1 MKKNVNDTINPTT
14 LDFLSILKQLY
25 DFVIPKGNIEIPVR
39 IFIAIFFLFL
49 GTLTNILIPFL
60 YGYSVDLVN
69 KKEFSNFYLIIVL
82 IGCYGFARFAKVF
95 FDEAK
100 QFVFIK
106 VAQKSVRAAALFAFQ
121 HLHNLSLNFHL
132 NRKTGGLSRALDRGA
147 KGIELLLRFSI
158 FEVIPVVLE
167 VIMVGVVLWTTFG
180 FFYCAATLL
189 TVFLYGIFTFK
200 LTEWRILIRKKMN
213 ESDENA
219 GTKMVDSLLNYET
232 VKYFNSEIKEIN
244 SYNNALKDYEDKA
257 VKTRLSLTAVNLG
270 QGLIISL
277 GLFSI
282 MSMAAYDIYHE
293 KMSLGD
299 FVVVNTFLL
308 QLYVPLEFLGYV
320 YREIRQSIFDMKK
333 MFELMNE
340 KLDIFDQDNAKNFKF
355 HNGEIN
361 ISNLGFNYNSRNIIK
376 NLNLEIEGGKS
387 TAIVGPTGCGKSTL
401 TKLLFRFYD
410 PHKGEISIDK
420 QKLKD
425 CKMDSIRS
433 IIGVVPQDTIMFNNT
448 IGYNLSYG
456 NPNASIKEIRKV
468 VKLCNLDDFIESLD
482 LKYETIVGE
491 RGLKLSGGEKQRI
504 AIARMMLK
512 KPKILILDEATSALD
527 SKTEKL
533 VLDSI
538 DEYFKNSTK
547 IIIAHR
553 LTTIR
558 NSDKIVVMSK
568 GKIIEQGKHS
578 NLIKNKGLYYEMWN
592 KQKEIKKQ
600 VNLVN

>member
-1 MKKNVNDTINPTT
+1 
-14 LDFLSILKQLY
+14 
-25 DFVIPKGNIEIPVR
+25 
-39 IFIAIFFLFL
+39 
-49 GTLTNILIPFL
+49 
-60 YGYSVDLVN
+60 
-69 KKEFSNFYLIIVL
+69 
-82 IGCYGFARFAKVF
+82 
-95 FDEAK
+95 
-100 QFVFIK
+100 
-106 VAQKSVRAAALFAFQ
+106 
-121 HLHNLSLNFHL
+121 
-132 NRKTGGLSRALDRGA
+132 
-147 KGIELLLRFSI
+147 
-158 FEVIPVVLE
+158 
-167 VIMVGVVLWTTFG
+167 
-180 FFYCAATLL
+180 
-189 TVFLYGIFTFK
+189 
-200 LTEWRILIRKKMN
+200 
-213 ESDENA
+213 
-219 GTKMVDSLLNYET
+219 
-232 VKYFNSEIKEIN
+232 
-244 SYNNALKDYEDKA
+244 
-257 VKTRLSLTAVNLG
+257 
-270 QGLIISL
+270 
-277 GLFSI
+277 
-282 MSMAAYDIYHE
+282 MSMAAYDIYPE

-355 HNGEIN
+355 HDGEIN
-361 ISNLGFNYNSRNIIK
+361 ISNLSFNYNSRNIIK

-538 DEYFKNSTK
+538 DEYFKNNTK

>member
-1 MKKNVNDTINPTT
+1 MDLKTRHAKEKRFRIYGISAITLGLICVLALFGSVLAAGLPAFKQTFIQLQLDLPAAKLDKTGTRDPEKMKKVSTI
-14 LDFLSILKQLY
+14 
-25 DFVIPKGNIEIPVR
+25 
-39 IFIAIFFLFL
+39 
-49 GTLTNILIPFL
+49 
-60 YGYSVDLVN
+60 GYSTVIRDQL
-69 KKEFSNFYLIIVL
+69 
-82 IGCYGFARFAKVF
+82 
-95 FDEAK
+95 
-100 QFVFIK
+100 Q
-106 VAQKSVRAAALFAFQ
+106 Q
-121 HLHNLSLNFHL
+121 NL
-132 NRKTGGLSRALDRGA
+132 
-147 KGIELLLRFSI
+147 
-158 FEVIPVVLE
+158 
-167 VIMVGVVLWTTFG
+167 
-180 FFYCAATLL
+180 
-189 TVFLYGIFTFK
+189 
-200 LTEWRILIRKKMN
+200 
-213 ESDENA
+213 ENA
-219 GTKMVDSLLNYET
+219 GIDFSNLDKKQLKNMVSKEAAAQLRNAVLKDPSLLDRPFDFEVLANGRVDGYYKGRVTFESAALDVMISPDQLVLADDMKAAGLMT
-232 VKYFNSEIKEIN
+232 TRFNGQFFYWPDASDLRPEAAGLGV
-244 SYNNALKDYEDKA
+244 ALLGSLYMVIIVFVLA
-257 VKTRLSLTAVNLG
+257 VPLSVCTAVFLEEFAPRNWFTD
-270 QGLIISL
+270 LI
-277 GLFSI
+277 
-282 MSMAAYDIYHE
+282 
-293 KMSLGD
+293 
-299 FVVVNTFLL
+299 
-308 QLYVPLEFLGYV
+308 
-320 YREIRQSIFDMKK
+320 
-333 MFELMNE
+333 
-340 KLDIFDQDNAKNFKF
+340 
-355 HNGEIN
+355 EIN

-410 PHKGEISIDK
+410 PHKGEISIDN

-538 DEYFKNSTK
+538 DEYFKNCTK

-568 GKIIEQGKHS
+568 GKIIEHGKHS

-600 VNLVN
+600 VI

>member
-1 MKKNVNDTINPTT
+1 MRKKYDELTDSID
-14 LDFLSILKQLY
+14 LDYLYIFKQLY
-25 DFVIPKGNIEIPVR
+25 SFVIPKGNVEIPLR
-39 IFIAIFFLFL
+39 IVIAIFFLFL

-60 YGYSVDLVN
+60 YGYSVDLVSEDN
-69 KKEFSNFYLIIVL
+69 SLNFFLIIL
-82 IGCYGFARFAKVF
+82 IIAFYGFSRFAKVF

-158 FEVIPVVLE
+158 FEVIPVILE
-167 VIMVGVVLWTTFG
+167 VIMVGIVLWTTFG
-180 FFYCAATLL
+180 FYYCIATLL
-189 TVFLYGIFTFK
+189 TVFLYGVYTFK

-219 GTKMVDSLLNYET
+219 GSKMVDSLLNYET
-232 VKYFNSEIKEIN
+232 VKYFNSEHIEIN
-244 SYNNALKDYEDKA
+244 SYNQALKDYEKKA
-257 VKTRLSLTAVNLG
+257 VRTRLSLTAVNLG

-282 MSMAAYDIYHE
+282 MSMAAYDIHHNN
-293 KMSLGD
+293 MSIGD
-299 FVVVNTFLL
+299 FVIVNTFLL

-320 YREIRQSIFDMKK
+320 YREIRQSVFDMKK
-333 MFELMNE
+333 MFVLMHE
-340 KLDIFDQDNAKNFKF
+340 KLEIFDTKTAKNFKF
-355 HNGEIN
+355 YEGKIN
-361 ISNLGFNYNSRNIIK
+361 ILNMGFNYNSRNIIRDF
-376 NLNLEIEGGKS
+376 NLKIEGGKT

-401 TKLLFRFYD
+401 TKLIYRFYD
-410 PHKGEISIDK
+410 PAKGEILIDG
-420 QKLKD
+420 QRLTNCKLN
-425 CKMDSIRS
+425 SIRS
-433 IIGVVPQDTIMFNNT
+433 IIGVVPQDTIMFNNS

-456 NPNASIKEIRKV
+456 NPKSTIKDIKKV
-468 VKLCNLDDFIESLD
+468 VKLCGLEGFIDSLEF
-482 LKYETIVGE
+482 KYDTIVGE

-527 SKTEKL
+527 MKTEKL
-533 VLDSI
+533 ILDSI
-538 DEYFKNSTK
+538 NKFFKNATK

-553 LTTIR
+553 LSTIR
-558 NSDKIVVMSK
+558 NSDKIVVMSD
-568 GKIIEQGKHS
+568 GKILEIGKH
-578 NLIKNKGLYYEMWN
+578 NKLLQKKGLYYEMWN
-592 KQKEIKKQ
+592 KQKGTKIY
-600 VNLVN
+600 L

>member
-1 MKKNVNDTINPTT
+1 
-14 LDFLSILKQLY
+14 
-25 DFVIPKGNIEIPVR
+25 
-39 IFIAIFFLFL
+39 
-49 GTLTNILIPFL
+49 
-60 YGYSVDLVN
+60 
-69 KKEFSNFYLIIVL
+69 
-82 IGCYGFARFAKVF
+82 
-95 FDEAK
+95 
-100 QFVFIK
+100 
-106 VAQKSVRAAALFAFQ
+106 
-121 HLHNLSLNFHL
+121 
-132 NRKTGGLSRALDRGA
+132 
-147 KGIELLLRFSI
+147 
-158 FEVIPVVLE
+158 
-167 VIMVGVVLWTTFG
+167 
-180 FFYCAATLL
+180 
-189 TVFLYGIFTFK
+189 
-200 LTEWRILIRKKMN
+200 
-213 ESDENA
+213 
-219 GTKMVDSLLNYET
+219 
-232 VKYFNSEIKEIN
+232 
-244 SYNNALKDYEDKA
+244 
-257 VKTRLSLTAVNLG
+257 
-270 QGLIISL
+270 
-277 GLFSI
+277 
-282 MSMAAYDIYHE
+282 
-293 KMSLGD
+293 
-299 FVVVNTFLL
+299 
-308 QLYVPLEFLGYV
+308 
-320 YREIRQSIFDMKK
+320 
-333 MFELMNE
+333 MNE

-355 HNGEIN
+355 HDGKIN

-387 TAIVGPTGCGKSTL
+387 TAIVGPTVCVKSTL

-468 VKLCNLDDFIESLD
+468 VELCNLDDFIESLD

-538 DEYFKNSTK
+538 DEYFKNNTK